1 MGKWVLPGSASGRIV
16 PRNFVSVSAIS
27 FEPFGTV
34 FKGQLTI
41 GLDLGDRFSSY
52 CVLDEN
58 GEIIL
63 ERKLPTTPEAMKR
76 TFARMPR
83 SRHRHG
89 DRDAFSLGEPR
100 VDGAGTRSDRG
111 ARRKV
116 RLIVKTRRKDDRL
129 DARRLA
135 RLARIDPQLLT
146 PVQHRSAQA
155 QLHLAGIGTGE
166 RSNGPGECRPRIG
179 EVLRRTAAQV
189 WHAASPSGD
198 YRWIEPRTARS
209 LGAAVARGGI
219 AQRTHH
225 GIRSAD

>member
-146 PVQHRSAQA
+146 PVPTA
-155 QLHLAGIGTGE
+155 
-166 RSNGPGECRPRIG
+166 NGC
-179 EVLRRTAAQV
+179 
-189 WHAASPSGD
+189 ASV
-198 YRWIEPRTARS
+198 ARS
-209 LGAAVARGGI
+209 KSVGRLPV
-219 AQRTHH
+219 
-225 GIRSAD
+225 D